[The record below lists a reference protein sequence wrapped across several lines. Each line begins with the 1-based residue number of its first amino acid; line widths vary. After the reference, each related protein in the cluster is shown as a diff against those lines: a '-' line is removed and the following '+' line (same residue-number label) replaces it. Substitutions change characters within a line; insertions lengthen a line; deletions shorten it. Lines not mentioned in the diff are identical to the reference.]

1 MDRPLWTDRTYGSMV
16 RAALW
21 LESEV
26 GEGNIFSKKQLRDAF
41 PEVAQIDRRVRDLRD
56 RGWRIDTSREDPSL
70 RQEEQRYA
78 RKGEDV
84 WLRNRGKSAA
94 TGSLT
99 ASQRTK
105 IMAADNHLCRSC
117 GMAAGDFY
125 DGGVMSAQLDVAR
138 RRITLADGSTE
149 IQLITE
155 CNRCRVGGRGKDAD
169 PAKVLDALDFL
180 APLERQIF
188 AGWVKADNRK
198 LNGIEKLWGLYR
210 ALPEESRTTVKRAVA
225 PYDQAAGK

>member
-1 MDRPLWTDRTYGSMV
+1 MV

-41 PEVAQIDRRVRDLRD
+41 PEVSQIDRRVRDLRD

-70 RQEEQRYA
+70 RLEEQRYV
-78 RKGEDV
+78 KMGEAV
-84 WLRNRGKSAA
+84 WSTRRRTTHK
-94 TGSLT
+94 GSLT
-99 ASQRTK
+99 AAQRTK
-105 IMAADNHLCRSC
+105 VMAADNHLCRSC
-117 GMAAGDFY
+117 GMAAGDLY

-138 RRITLADGSTE
+138 RRITLPDGTTE

-155 CNRCRVGGRGKDAD
+155 CNRCRVGGRGKEAD
-169 PAKVLDALDFL
+169 PSKVLDALGFL

-188 AGWVKADNRK
+188 AGWVKADSRK
-198 LNGIEKLWGLYR
+198 FNGIEKLWGLYR
-210 ALPEESRTTVKRAVA
+210 ALPEESRTAVKLAVDSD
-225 PYDQAAGK
+225 DQNVGK